1 MKRLLA
7 LLSLLTSIG
16 CSTDVLIPCDAEG
29 ITGKVCREYR
39 YYNEEPE
46 GFIEFEHL
54 GDSVFIASSYTQ
66 NFDLVKTEVHR
77 YENGLL
83 TVISERF
90 PSADTRVKTLHYNEM
105 DSLSLIVYGANDS
118 VMEISY
124 ENGKRYR
131 ETMIQNETVMH
142 YAEYRY
148 YQDDGILYRISEYD
162 GNDSLI
168 RYRNFDYFSS
178 NESIYYRVA
187 IYSSTFE
194 LLGRKRFSFSTK
206 GLINSME
213 FRLPNGEL
221 AESKNYI
228 YDATGNL
235 IEERGMQFGNT
246 SKSVYLYY

>member
-1 MKRLLA
+1 MKNLLA
-7 LLSLLTSIG
+7 LLFILSAVG
-16 CSTDVLIPCDAEG
+16 CSTDSLVPCDAEG
-29 ITGKVCREYR
+29 MNGKICKEYR
-39 YYNEEPE
+39 YFNDEPK
-46 GFIEFEHL
+46 GFVEFEHK
-54 GDSVFIASSYTQ
+54 GDSVFIASIFNQ
-66 NFDLVKTEVHR
+66 NSMLVKTELHR
-77 YENGLL
+77 FENGLL
-83 TVISERF
+83 TVISEQF
-90 PSADTRVKTLHYNEM
+90 PSQDSRVKTLHYNEI

-118 VMEISY
+118 VLEISY
-124 ENGKRYR
+124 DNGSRYR

-162 GNDSLI
+162 GNDSLL

-213 FRLPNGEL
+213 LRLPNGEL

-235 IEERGMQFGNT
+235 IEELGMQSGNT